1 MRQPW
6 ICPKCNTAYAPW
18 IDSCACQG
26 VAVPQPIV
34 WDKPI
39 TIKDF
44 NPRLN
49 DTTILQPWDN
59 AADKTYNSYIG
70 VDGQLYIYS

>member
-6 ICPKCNTAYAPW
+6 ICPKCNIAYAPW

-26 VAVPQPIV
+26 VVIPQPIV

-39 TIKDF
+39 TIKDY
-44 NPRLN
+44 
-49 DTTILQPWDN
+49 TTIVQPNTWGVTSSN
-59 AADKTYNSYIG
+59 TEYNTYIG
-70 VDGQLYIYS
+70 ADGLEYLYS